1 MKIKI
6 REMYNTVTPQLK
18 NSGVFSFLSLI
29 IKNVIKYKIIPVKI
43 KKV

>member
-6 REMYNTVTPQLK
+6 REIYNTVTPQLK
-18 NSGVFSFLSLI
+18 NSGVLSFLSLI
-29 IKNVIKYKIIPVKI
+29 IKNVVKYKTIPVKI